1 MRLIKPYVEIIQQ
14 GPGLQ
19 GIYNQI
25 ESAGRTCYKS
35 EVKGGEN
42 AKTFVNNLIMNGH
55 TAMLEFGTVYLTF
68 PITLY
73 DYKSKVVKEYHGALK
88 YKNNPYS
95 KIFIVEQ
102 DNKAYVTTN
111 FRVIAE
117 NKWEDDLK
125 YLSYEPTE
133 FHYKRYTAKFVISI
147 GIGREFLRHR
157 KFSFANES
165 TRFCNY
171 SKEKFNNEI
180 TFIAPE
186 WLDTQPIKDED
197 DIRLQDGIK
206 AWMNPN
212 YIHAYGK
219 DIKSKFFLKQC
230 LETEAGYLALINQ
243 EGCKPQ
249 QARELLPLCTK
260 SELCMCGFE
269 EDWRHF
275 FDLRMR
281 GTTGTPHPDARYI
294 AAEWWRLLKEKFGAE
309 L

>member
-1 MRLIKPYVEIIQQ
+1 MRLINPYVEIIQQ

-165 TRFCNY
+165 TRFVNY
-171 SKEKFNNEI
+171 SKNRVGSQCTFIIPSWSEVKEGEYSSPLKVNEVEDKTYIFGYQCFMAEKFYMD
-180 TFIAPE
+180 
-186 WLDTQPIKDED
+186 L
-197 DIRLQDGIK
+197 L
-206 AWMNPN
+206 
-212 YIHAYGK
+212 
-219 DIKSKFFLKQC
+219 SV
-230 LETEAGYLALINQ
+230 EA
-243 EGCKPQ
+243 KPQ

-281 GTTGTPHPDARYI
+281 GTTGKPHPDARYI
-294 AAEWWRLLKEKFGAE
+294 ATEWWKLLQEQLGVE

>member
-1 MRLIKPYVEIIQQ
+1 MRLIKPYVELLSQ

-35 EVKGGEN
+35 EVKGGES

-73 DYKSKVVKEYHGALK
+73 DYKSKIVKEYHGALK

-117 NKWEDDLK
+117 NKWGDDLK

-165 TRFCNY
+165 TRFVNY
-171 SKEKFNNEI
+171 SKDRVGNQCTFIIPSWSEIKEGEYNAPLKADDVYEKEFIFGYQCYEAEKFYMDML
-180 TFIAPE
+180 A
-186 WLDTQPIKDED
+186 
-197 DIRLQDGIK
+197 
-206 AWMNPN
+206 A
-212 YIHAYGK
+212 
-219 DIKSKFFLKQC
+219 
-230 LETEAGYLALINQ
+230 EAR
-243 EGCKPQ
+243 PQ
-249 QARELLPLCTK
+249 QAREVLPLCTK

-281 GTTGTPHPDARYI
+281 GTTGNPHPDAKYI
-294 AAEWWRLLKEKFGAE
+294 ATEWWKLLQEQLGVE